1 MAPVNR
7 RALAQLALFA
17 AFTIVAL
24 AAAASAAADSHSTAL
39 ERRVKAAFVFKF
51 VGFVEW
57 PPAAFEDAEEPLT
70 FGVLGDDEFASELA
84 AVIQGRRALGR
95 ALRVRTVRPGDPLE
109 SLQVLYVARG
119 DTERLAQIARQ
130 LQREPLLII
139 SDAPDGLARGS
150 VINFLLVDDRVRF
163 EVALDAA
170 ERAGL
175 RLSSRLLSVA
185 YRVRPASP

>member
-1 MAPVNR
+1 VNR